1 MAYTCAM
8 QNPNYLAVTDAQT
21 SYSLPPDSLSDQVVL
36 ISGAT
41 GGMGTCLSKAC
52 ASAGAT
58 VVLLGRKLKKLEKL
72 YDVVDSLGPAQPAMV
87 VLEQDKA
94 GPAEYSQ
101 IADMLQK
108 EFGRVDA
115 LVHASADLGS
125 PTHQLNIEQSEWV
138 RVMNVNLTSA
148 RLLSLYCLPLLS
160 QSTLGSMSFMLD
172 YKPTAYW
179 GAYGVSKQGLQGFM
193 HMLADE
199 HDSQLDKQGQ
209 HPLLAINGYDP
220 GPMRTQLRRN
230 AFPGE
235 LEGESEPPEERLGPL
250 LSLLMRTDRS
260 LTGAALAYESRS

>member
-8 QNPNYLAVTDAQT
+8 LNPNYQAVTDAQI
-21 SYSLPPDSLSDQVVL
+21 SYTLPAGSLTDRVVL

-41 GGMGTCLSKAC
+41 GGLGTCLSKAC

-58 VVLLGRKLKKLEKL
+58 VVLAARKLKKLEKL
-72 YDVVDSLGPAQPAMV
+72 YDVLDDMGPAQPAMV

-94 GPAEYSQ
+94 GPAEYAQ
-101 IADMLQK
+101 IADMLQS

-115 LVHASADLGS
+115 LVHASADLGT
-125 PTHQLNIEQSEWV
+125 PTHQMNVEQAEWA

-160 QSTLGSMSFMLD
+160 QSSLGSMTFTLD

-179 GAYGVSKQGLQGFM
+179 GAYGVSKQALQGFM
-193 HMLADE
+193 QMLADE
-199 HDSQLDKQGQ
+199 NDTQLDEQGQ
-209 HPLLAINGYDP
+209 HPLLAINGFDP

-235 LEGESEPPEERLGPL
+235 LEAETEPPEQRIGPL
-250 LSLLMRTDRS
+250 LSLLMRTERS
-260 LTGAALAYESRS
+260 LTGAALSYETRS